1 MPTSLPT
8 ASATRPGLRCLVV
21 LNPRSMLATSMFL
34 FGLLLLPLAALKAAV
49 GSYQRAT
56 TAGLLGLSLLG
67 LTARQV
73 ARRNQPLLLTSDR
86 NGLHLEPL
94 GQELSAGLAAETIP
108 LASIKA
114 YQYWLR
120 LRRWHVVAQC
130 HLRLE
135 LADGR
140 VLHLADWLG
149 TRSNDPAGTVQLDAV
164 ARRFARRKTGPP
176 RRPLFFLTP
185 TARRLL
191 GGSLAAVVI
200 GSGLLGL
207 GFSVGILLVLLGV
220 GYSATYYL
228 GQGADEITA

>member
-1 MPTSLPT
+1 MSTPL
-8 ASATRPGLRCLVV
+8 SAAPATQPGLRCLVV
-21 LNPRSMLATSMFL
+21 LNPRSRLAASLFI
-34 FGLLLLPLAALKAAV
+34 FGLLLLPLAALKAAT

-56 TAGLLGLSLLG
+56 IASLLGVSLLG
-67 LTARQV
+67 LTAGKV

-94 GQELSAGLAAETIP
+94 GQDRALGQPTETIP

-120 LRRWHVVAQC
+120 LLRWRVVAQC

-140 VLHLADWLG
+140 VLHLADRLG
-149 TRSNDPAGTVQLDAV
+149 TRPDDPAGTVQLDAV

-191 GGSLAAVVI
+191 WVSWAAAVV
-200 GSGLLGL
+200 GGGLLGL
-207 GFSVGILLVLLGV
+207 GFSVGLLLLVLGA

-228 GQGADEITA
+228 GRGADDITT